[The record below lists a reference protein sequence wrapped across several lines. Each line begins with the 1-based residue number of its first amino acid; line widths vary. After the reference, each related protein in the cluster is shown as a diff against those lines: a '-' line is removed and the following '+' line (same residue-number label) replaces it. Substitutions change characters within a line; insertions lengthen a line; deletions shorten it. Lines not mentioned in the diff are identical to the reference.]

1 MCHARE
7 DPQAVGSSRCTRA
20 VSEHLVSEIG
30 AVEKQVHGIFQLV
43 SARMQSDCGRGL
55 MLTGGFD
62 SVGFVSQASV

>member
-1 MCHARE
+1 M
-7 DPQAVGSSRCTRA
+7 V
-20 VSEHLVSEIG
+20 VKVG

-62 SVGFVSQASV
+62 SVEFVSQASV